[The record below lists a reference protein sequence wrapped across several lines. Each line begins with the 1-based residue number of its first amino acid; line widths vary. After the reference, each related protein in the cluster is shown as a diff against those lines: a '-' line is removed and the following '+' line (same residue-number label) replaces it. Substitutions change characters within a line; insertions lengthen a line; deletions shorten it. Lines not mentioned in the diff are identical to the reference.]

1 MPTAVSV
8 VADVLDVARAIRSGV
23 PGLATRSIQL
33 EARPLAPMDD
43 VESRY
48 YLRFQVFDRPGVL
61 ARITGALGDARVS
74 IEQMVQRGGGDASGA
89 AVQVV
94 MLTHE
99 AHRAGH
105 EASRSRTIDAARLRR
120 RRRRA

>member
-1 MPTAVSV
+1 
-8 VADVLDVARAIRSGV
+8 VLDVSRAIRSGV

-74 IEQMVQRGGGDASGA
+74 IEQMVQQGGGDASGA

-99 AHRAGH
+99 APERAMKS
-105 EASRSRTIDAARLRR
+105 ALAQIDAHDYVAQKTRVIRVVS
-120 RRRRA
+120 